1 MSAVLDEVIT
11 TAQLV
16 PLSQA
21 VDVNPKIDRTAL
33 HDDLDV
39 SFVPM
44 AAVEALS
51 GGIDVS
57 TVRKYGEVK
66 KGYTHFRDGDILFAK
81 VTPCMENGKMAIA
94 RKLINGLGFGSTEF
108 HVLRPRAGVDARYI
122 YYFVSSQTFRKEA
135 SGHMTGA
142 VGLRRVPSA
151 YLEEQ
156 LITLPGIEQ
165 QREIVA
171 EIEKQF
177 SRLDEAVTNLQR
189 VKANL
194 KRYKASVLKDA
205 VEGRLVPTE
214 AELARREGRS
224 FETGEQLLQRV
235 LVDRRKHWLGQ
246 GKYKDPH
253 VIADQDLPTL
263 PDSWTWI
270 SVDALAFVTKL
281 AGFEYTK
288 FVKYDDSGDLA
299 VIKAENAGGEGFRRT
314 AFSKVKSESVSL
326 LTRSRL
332 IAGDLLMVFVGAGTG
347 KVACVPDDQPYFLG
361 PNISM
366 IRVDEDH
373 ACPQYIEHYLR
384 SPQGHSLALGFTKAV
399 AQPSLSMGTIR
410 CIPVALPP
418 RAEQVRIAAEV
429 DRRMS
434 LVRSVEAE
442 VDANLKR
449 AQALR
454 QATLSKQ
461 FRM

>member
-1 MSAVLDEVIT
+1 MSVFANAVSAVQAWPMVPFEKVAIAQSDRGQRLKQRDYLAEGAIPVIDQGQALVGGYTDDEGAAFVGDLPVVLFGDHTRAVKLIHHRF
-11 TAQLV
+11 AVGADGIKIFRPAEGVRAKYLYYWMKSARIPDRGYGRHYQYLRALSV
-16 PLSQA
+16 PLPPA
-21 VDVNPKIDRTAL
+21 
-33 HDDLDV
+33 
-39 SFVPM
+39 
-44 AAVEALS
+44 
-51 GGIDVS
+51 
-57 TVRKYGEVK
+57 
-66 KGYTHFRDGDILFAK
+66 
-81 VTPCMENGKMAIA
+81 
-94 RKLINGLGFGSTEF
+94 
-108 HVLRPRAGVDARYI
+108 
-122 YYFVSSQTFRKEA
+122 
-135 SGHMTGA
+135 
-142 VGLRRVPSA
+142 
-151 YLEEQ
+151 
-156 LITLPGIEQ
+156 EQ
-165 QREIVA
+165 QDEIVA

-177 SRLDEAVTNLQR
+177 SRLDEAVANLKR

-235 LVDRRKHWLGQ
+235 LVDRRKHWAGRGQ
-246 GKYKDPH
+246 YKDPYP
-253 VIADQDLPTL
+253 IAHQNLSPL
-263 PDSWTWI
+263 PDGWTWI

-288 FVKYDDSGDLA
+288 FVKYDDNGDLA
-299 VIKAENAGGEGFRRT
+299 VIKAENAGSEGFRRT
-314 AFSKVKSESVSL
+314 AFSKVKSEAVSL

-366 IRVDEDH
+366 IRVDQSH
-373 ACPQYIEHYLR
+373 AFPQYVEHYLR
-384 SPQGHSLALGFTKAV
+384 SPQGYTLALSFTKAV

-410 CIPVALPP
+410 CIPIALPP
-418 RAEQVRIAAEV
+418 CSEQERIASEV

-454 QATLSKQ
+454 QSTLAKS
-461 FRM
+461 FLRGN

>member
-1 MSAVLDEVIT
+1 MALTISVEDIISTTNNPLLQAKSHWTRVRLGDVATVLNGYAFKAELFNRNEGTPLIRIRDVGSKDSQTLYSGEFESKY
-11 TAQLV
+11 LV
-16 PLSQA
+16 QP
-21 VDVNPKIDRTAL
+21 
-33 HDDLDV
+33 
-39 SFVPM
+39 
-44 AAVEALS
+44 
-51 GGIDVS
+51 
-57 TVRKYGEVK
+57 GELLI
-66 KGYTHFRDGDILFAK
+66 GMDGDFNCARWRGKPSLLNQRVCK
-81 VTPCMENGKMAIA
+81 VSISAAAYED
-94 RKLINGLGFGSTEF
+94 RFL
-108 HVLRPRAGVDARYI
+108 D
-122 YYFVSSQTFRKEA
+122 FV
-135 SGHMTGA
+135 
-142 VGLRRVPSA
+142 
-151 YLEEQ
+151 
-156 LITLPGIEQ
+156 LPGYLKAINDATSSITVKHLSSRTIQDLPLPCPPIDE

-171 EIEKQF
+171 ELEKQF
-177 SRLDEAVTNLQR
+177 SRLDEAVANLQR

-224 FETGEQLLQRV
+224 FETGEQLLQRI
-235 LVDRRKHWLGQ
+235 LVDRRKHWVGR
-246 GKYKDPH
+246 GKYKDPD
-253 VIADQDLPTL
+253 VVMDQNLQAL
-263 PDSWTWI
+263 PDGWTWM

-288 FVKYDDSGDLA
+288 FVKYDHSGDLA
-299 VIKAENAGGEGFRRT
+299 VIKAENAGSEGFRRT

-326 LTRSRL
+326 LTRSKL
-332 IAGDLLMVFVGAGTG
+332 TAGDLLMVFVGAGTG
-347 KVACVPDDQPYFLG
+347 KVACVPDDRPYFLG

-366 IRVDEDH
+366 IRVDKNH
-373 ACPQYIEHYLR
+373 AVPQYIEHYLR

-434 LVRSVEAE
+434 LVRSVEAG

-454 QATLSKQ
+454 QSVLSKS
-461 FRM
+461 FSR